1 LKKRIILTSELPGER
16 YKKLLNESGVEVKVL
31 SREERKDI
39 RSSVSSFDPEG
50 LITLLSDRIS
60 SDVIDAAPKLKVVS
74 NYAAGFNNI
83 DVLHCTKKGIVVTNT
98 PDVLTDSTADIAI
111 LLLLMASR
119 RGYEGEKF
127 TREGK
132 FTGWE
137 PDLFL
142 GKSLK
147 GKTFGVI
154 GMGRIGKATAK
165 RAKAFGLKIVYWSR
179 TRLSREKE
187 SELSAQYFEI
197 DELIKRSHFI
207 SLHLPYVPEL
217 HHLIGKKEIASMRS
231 DAVIINTARG
241 ALIDEDALADAL
253 AGNRIYAAGFDV
265 YEHEPVINQKLFQL
279 KNAVLLPHIG
289 SAAEETR
296 AEMAEMTIN
305 GCLSVLEGK
314 KPANSL
320 N

>member
-1 LKKRIILTSELPGER
+1 
-16 YKKLLNESGVEVKVL
+16 
-31 SREERKDI
+31 
-39 RSSVSSFDPEG
+39 
-50 LITLLSDRIS
+50 
-60 SDVIDAAPKLKVVS
+60 
-74 NYAAGFNNI
+74 
-83 DVLHCTKKGIVVTNT
+83 
-98 PDVLTDSTADIAI
+98 
-111 LLLLMASR
+111 
-119 RGYEGEKF
+119 
-127 TREGK
+127 
-132 FTGWE
+132 
-137 PDLFL
+137 
-142 GKSLK
+142 
-147 GKTFGVI
+147 
-154 GMGRIGKATAK
+154 K
-165 RAKAFGLKIVYWSR
+165 RAKAFGLDIIYWSR

-241 ALIDEDALADAL
+241 ALIDENALADAL
-253 AGNRIYAAGFDV
+253 AWNRIYAAGFDV